1 MDASLCSSPLR
12 CRERVLR
19 KREMKTSPKVCCW
32 IFSAVILAKLGFGPG
47 IRAQDAPPT
56 ETPPAA
62 PLVVIGASASAGFVS
77 SEPFGGSKTPQYRF
91 SRYLTAALANPG
103 TPAKNLAA
111 STFFLAVD
119 DQAQRQIDAALE
131 AKPSAVVGI
140 DFLFWFC
147 YGKVSAQS
155 ERAAKFEKGLAYLER
170 LTCPMVIGDIP
181 DASAA
186 AGGMLNANE
195 VPKPEKVPAANHRLT
210 EWASA
215 HRNVSLVSLN
225 EFMSACLANRALTI
239 GTLNWPEGQTRKL
252 LQSDKLRP
260 ARHGCAVLA
269 LAVMNALTKERGVFS
284 EKDVRWD
291 VEEVFRQAVETPG
304 APAASTPA

>member
-1 MDASLCSSPLR
+1 
-12 CRERVLR
+12 
-19 KREMKTSPKVCCW
+19 MKTSPTVCCL
-32 IFSAVILAKLGFGPG
+32 IFAPVILANLAFGPA
-47 IRAQDAPPT
+47 IRAQDARPT
-56 ETPPAA
+56 ETPAQGS
-62 PLVVIGASASAGFVS
+62 LVVIGASASAGFVS

-91 SRYLTAALANPG
+91 SRYLSAALADPG
-103 TPAKNLAA
+103 IPAKNLAS
-111 STFFLAVD
+111 STFFLMVD
-119 DQAQRQIDAALE
+119 DQARRQIDAAVK

-140 DFLFWFC
+140 DFLFWFF
-147 YGKVSAQS
+147 YGKVSAES

-170 LTCPMVIGDIP
+170 LSCPLVIGDIP
-181 DASAA
+181 DASPA

-195 VPKPEKVPAANHRLT
+195 IPKPEAITAANHRLA

-215 HRNVSLVSLN
+215 HHNVSLVSLN

-239 GTLNWPEGQTRKL
+239 GTINWPEGQTRKL
-252 LQSDKLRP
+252 LQSDKLHP

-291 VEEVFRQAVETPG
+291 VEEIFRRAVEMP
-304 APAASTPA
+304 STPATSTPSTK